1 MGNVTS
7 DLLVWTPDEA
17 DTSKPNVYLA
27 TMSASLED
35 GVGERLRLQEIAV
48 GLKASIGT
56 YTIPHVP
63 NPGVPTAVIP
73 FTVTAGRGDFNNGLT
88 FSGGVATVQTPG
100 MYIVTAGVGPNGSSG
115 SNGFKIRIRK
125 NTTAIITSETAMHG
139 TIWVSGSVSS
149 VVNCVE
155 GDTISVLASI
165 TGSAVNSF
173 VASQDATY
181 LSIAMVQAVPV

>member
-1 MGNVTS
+1 MGNVTA
-7 DLLVWTPDEA
+7 DLLIWTPDEN
-17 DTSKPNVYLA
+17 DTAEPDIYLA
-27 TMSASLED
+27 TMSASMED
-35 GVGERLRLQEIAV
+35 GLGERLRLQEVAV

-63 NPGVPTAVIP
+63 NPGTPTAILP
-73 FTVTAGRGDFNNGLT
+73 FTVTAGRGDFNNGFT

-100 MYIVTAGVGPNGSSG
+100 MYIVTAGVGPNGASSV
-115 SNGFKIRIRK
+115 NGFKIRLRK

-139 TIWVSGSVSS
+139 TIWVSGTASS
-149 VVNCVE
+149 VVNCVA

-165 TGSAVNSF
+165 TGSTVNTY
-173 VASQDATY
+173 AANPDATY

>member
-7 DLLVWTPDEA
+7 DLLIWTPDEL
-17 DTSKPNVYLA
+17 DLGEPDVYLA

-63 NPGVPTAVIP
+63 NPGIPTAVIP
-73 FTVTAGRGDFNNGLT
+73 FTVTATRGDFNNGFT

-100 MYIVTAGVGPNGSSG
+100 MYVVTAGVGPNGASG
-115 SNGFKIRIRK
+115 VNGFKIRIRK
-125 NTTAIITSETAMHG
+125 NTTAIITSETAMHSS
-139 TIWVSGSVSS
+139 IWVSGSSS
-149 VVNCVE
+149 TVVNCVE
-155 GDTISVLASI
+155 GDTLSVLASI
-165 TGSAVNSF
+165 TGSTVNSF
-173 VASQDATY
+173 VANPDSTY